1 MTGPNS
7 GSLMQ
12 RQVLRAAALALK
24 PAELRPRPAVV
35 PSEGLRN
42 AMAVDSFGRRI
53 DYLRISVTDR
63 CNLRCVYC
71 MPSGGVAWRDRSELL
86 TFDEIV
92 RFAAAVA
99 AEGFSK
105 IRLTGGEPLLRKGI
119 ADLARRLRAL
129 NGIESVAITT
139 NGTLLPRLARD
150 LAAAGIE
157 RVNISLDSL
166 DPDVYANA
174 TRGGRLEDALAGID
188 AAFAAGM
195 HPVKINVVVMRS
207 LRQDLV
213 SFARLTMDRP
223 VHVRFIEY
231 MPIGGG
237 DDCGGRGNGLADWT
251 EAEHVPSN
259 EILAGLAA
267 EGAGAGLGELEPVE
281 RDDAPGGWGPARY
294 YRFAGARGTIGVI
307 SALSNPFC
315 SQCNRLRLTA
325 DGKLRTCLFSDDDFD
340 ARWVLRHGNEA
351 GLRSLI
357 QAALAAKP
365 ESHNLRTGTVRRMSQ
380 IGG

>member
-1 MTGPNS
+1 
-7 GSLMQ
+7 
-12 RQVLRAAALALK
+12 
-24 PAELRPRPAVV
+24 
-35 PSEGLRN
+35 
-42 AMAVDSFGRRI
+42 MATDAFGRRI

-71 MPSGGVAWRDRSELL
+71 MPGGGVAWRDQSELL
-86 TFDEIV
+86 TFNEIV
-92 RFAAAVA
+92 RFAAAA
-99 AEGFSK
+99 ADEGISK

-129 NGIESVAITT
+129 NGVESIAITT

-166 DPDVYANA
+166 DPDAYSGV
-174 TRGGRLEDALAGID
+174 TRGGRLKNALAGID

-195 HPVKINVVVMRS
+195 RPIKINVVVMRS

-213 SFARLTMDRP
+213 SLARLTRDRP
-223 VHVRFIEY
+223 VHVRFIEC

-237 DDCGGRGNGLADWT
+237 DDCGGAGWGVDDWT
-251 EAEHVPSN
+251 EANHVPSD
-259 EILAGLAA
+259 EILARLAV
-267 EGAGAGLGELEPVE
+267 EGAEAGLGELESVE
-281 RDDAPGGWGPARY
+281 PDDAPGGWGPANY
-294 YRFAGARGTIGVI
+294 YRFEGAEGTIGVI
-307 SALSNPFC
+307 SPLSHPFC

-325 DGKLRTCLFSDDDFD
+325 DGNLRTCLFSDEDFD
-340 ARWVLRHGNEA
+340 ARRVLRHGTEA
-351 GLRSLI
+351 GLHSLI
-357 QAALAAKP
+357 HAALAAKP
-365 ESHNLRTGTVRRMSQ
+365 ESHNLRIGTVRRMSQ